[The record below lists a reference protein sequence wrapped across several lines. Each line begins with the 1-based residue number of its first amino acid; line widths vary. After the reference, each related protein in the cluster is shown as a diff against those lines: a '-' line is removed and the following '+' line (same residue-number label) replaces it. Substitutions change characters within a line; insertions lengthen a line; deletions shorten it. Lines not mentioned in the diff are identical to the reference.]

1 MSETH
6 FTEIEAVVFD
16 AYGTLFDIDAPL
28 ARRRERLGETA
39 DQLSELWRRKQLE
52 YAWLRTIMGRY
63 IDFWH
68 VTGEA
73 LDFAMASL
81 GIQDSLLRAEL
92 MQTYLNLDAYPDAAG
107 ALDALREKGLRTAIL
122 SNGSPTMLTAAVNR
136 AEFTRR
142 LETVISVEERAAY
155 KPHPSVYLLAVEKL
169 GVAAPHVAFIS
180 ANGWDVAG
188 AAAFGFQTAWIN
200 RRNAPQE
207 SLPASPGI
215 VITSLADLPR
225 LITPMA
231 PAA

>member
-28 ARRRERLGETA
+28 ARRRERLGPTA
-39 DQLSELWRRKQLE
+39 DQLNELWRRKQLE
-52 YAWLRTIMGRY
+52 YSWLRTIMGKY
-63 IDFWH
+63 TDFWH

-73 LDFAMASL
+73 LDFAMAAL
-81 GIQDSLLRAEL
+81 GIDDSLLRAEL

-107 ALDALREKGLRTAIL
+107 TLDALREKGLRTAIL

-136 AEFTRR
+136 AGFTRK
-142 LETVISVEERAAY
+142 LDSVLSVDGRATY
-155 KPHPSVYLLAVEKL
+155 KPHPSIYLLAVEQL
-169 GVAAPHVAFIS
+169 GVAAQHVAFIS

-200 RRNAPQE
+200 RKQAPME
-207 SLPASPGI
+207 RLPAGPSLTITTLSALPDLI
-215 VITSLADLPR
+215 VPTV
-225 LITPMA
+225 
-231 PAA
+231 PA